1 MAVTLNPIDN
11 PAIAPNNKPQQIK
24 LPWRLRLRAGF
35 HFDNDPNG
43 RMTMYSPGDVFL
55 SRYNYAKKWPEKFE
69 RVADYVPLSGGDKQ
83 FSQDGEWVDL
93 EQMNEDSEVVSQS
106 DSVLPDQGVQ
116 APIQQAQPS
125 VQQAQTPTKKPPRQE
140 DDATLTQMT
149 VNELKS
155 YAEDEEID
163 LGNATRK
170 EEILKIIRQHRPSVV
185 GVK

>member
-11 PAIAPNNKPQQIK
+11 PAIAPNNKPPQVK
-24 LPWRLRLRAGF
+24 LPWRLRVKAGF
-35 HFDNDPNG
+35 HFDNDRNG

-83 FSQDGEWVDL
+83 LTQDGEWTDL
-93 EQMNEDSEVVSQS
+93 EQMTEDSEVVSQS
-106 DSVLPDQGVQ
+106 GQVLPDAGVP
-116 APIQQAQPS
+116 APAQ
-125 VQQAQTPTKKPPRQE
+125 QTPPQKPPRQE
-140 DDATLTQMT
+140 DDATLGQMT

-163 LGNATRK
+163 LGTATRK
-170 EEILKIIRQHRPSVV
+170 EEILKIIRQHRSSVV
-185 GVK
+185 TPK